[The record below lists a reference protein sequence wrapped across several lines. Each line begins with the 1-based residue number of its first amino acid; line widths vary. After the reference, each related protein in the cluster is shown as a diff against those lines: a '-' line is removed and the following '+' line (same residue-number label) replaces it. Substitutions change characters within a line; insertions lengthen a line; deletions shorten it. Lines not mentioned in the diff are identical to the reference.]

1 MLSLKNLK
9 ILDNQDLN
17 ALFSSIETVAT
28 DFTKD
33 IYLLKKKKISLN
45 KFVNRYGHLRPGT
58 YNINNKNYKDS
69 KIFYNI
75 KQNINFKKKIY
86 IKKRQ
91 EQKN

>member
-33 IYLLKKKKISLN
+33 IYLLKKEKK
-45 KFVNRYGHLRPGT
+45 YH
-58 YNINNKNYKDS
+58 
-69 KIFYNI
+69 
-75 KQNINFKKKIY
+75 
-86 IKKRQ
+86 
-91 EQKN
+91 